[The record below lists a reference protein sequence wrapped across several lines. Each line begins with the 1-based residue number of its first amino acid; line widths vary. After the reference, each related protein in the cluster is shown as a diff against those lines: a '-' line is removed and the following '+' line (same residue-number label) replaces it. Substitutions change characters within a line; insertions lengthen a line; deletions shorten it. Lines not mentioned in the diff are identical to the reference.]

1 MNTLRYITEK
11 YGLKDITKS
20 PIDVAK
26 MSRAELAKVFAKL
39 GFVKGAQVGMWNDNY
54 FKVLCDFNPKLQLY
68 GIDIANKIA
77 KKDVPNNCKMVRMSS
92 LDAAKKFVDAS
103 LDFVYIDSN
112 QDFVSSTNDIDAW
125 SKKVRPGGIV
135 AGHDFFAYR
144 AKTNLHTREA
154 LMAYVS
160 AYHVTPWFV
169 IGREIDQVRSWFWV
183 KV

>member
-11 YGLKDITKS
+11 YGLKDVSRS
-20 PIDVAK
+20 PVDVPK

-54 FKVLCDFNPKLQLY
+54 AKTLCELNPKLQLF
-68 GIDIANKIA
+68 GIDVANKVARKEI
-77 KKDVPNNCKMVRMSS
+77 PSNCKIVRMSS
-92 LDAAKKFVDAS
+92 IDAAKKFVDAS
-103 LDFVYIDSN
+103 LDFVYIDTN
-112 QDFVSSTNDIDAW
+112 QDYVSSTNDLDAW
-125 SKKVRPGGIV
+125 SKKVRPGGII

-154 LMAYVS
+154 LISYVNAYRV
-160 AYHVTPWFV
+160 APWFV
-169 IGREIDQVRSWFWV
+169 IGRETDPVRSWFWV